1 MDTEFKLPKALLHEV
16 NIKRREEADV
26 IADIPHQGAK
36 LSGMDKVMRILG
48 YAWKD
53 NRYQVIQGE
62 DS

>member
-1 MDTEFKLPKALLHEV
+1 MEEGFRLPKTLLHEI